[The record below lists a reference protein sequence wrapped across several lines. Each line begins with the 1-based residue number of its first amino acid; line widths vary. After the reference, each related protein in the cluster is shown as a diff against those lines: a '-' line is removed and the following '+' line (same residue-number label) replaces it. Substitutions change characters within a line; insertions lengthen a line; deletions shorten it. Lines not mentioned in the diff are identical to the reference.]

1 MYKKITINVSLRY
14 CVLIG
19 LKEIFHVVK
28 ADIIVNRLHSNLSSL
43 FVVSHVLGTKVSPEW
58 RLNLG
63 FRTLEKLPGCQR
75 LFAVDRPA
83 AHTKHPAGRENKTC
97 GTR

>member
-63 FRTLEKLPGCQR
+63 FGTLEKLPGCHR

-83 AHTKHPAGRENKTC
+83 AHTKLPAARENKTC

>member
-1 MYKKITINVSLRY
+1 MRY

-19 LKEIFHVVK
+19 LIEIFHVVK
-28 ADIIVNRLHSNLSSL
+28 AGITVNRLHSDLSSL

-63 FRTLEKLPGCQR
+63 FGTLEKLPGYRR
-75 LFAVDRPA
+75 LFAVDQPT
-83 AHTKHPAGRENKTC
+83 AHTKYPAARENKTC